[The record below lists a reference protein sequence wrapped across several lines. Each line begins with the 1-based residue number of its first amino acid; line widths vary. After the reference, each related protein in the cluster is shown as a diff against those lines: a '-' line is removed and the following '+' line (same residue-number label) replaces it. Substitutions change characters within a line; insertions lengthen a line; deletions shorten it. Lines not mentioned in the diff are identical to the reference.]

1 MLRIVLVQKPTET
14 AILLNHAKS
23 IDHKQLS
30 SGFQKLM
37 ELVRDLC

>member
-1 MLRIVLVQKPTET
+1 MLF
-14 AILLNHAKS
+14 NHVKS

-30 SGFQKLM
+30 AGFQKLM